1 MQDNAI
7 AHTANNSMVAVQK
20 AFDERI
26 KSQGFWPPLSP
37 DLNPCDFYLWSTL
50 KEKVYVN
57 NLQSLKQLQEN
68 IRHEISLNPVQ
79 QVQRVYKHILMI

>member
-1 MQDNAI
+1 MQYNAI
-7 AHTANNSMVAVQK
+7 AHTANNSMVAVHE
-20 AFDERI
+20 AFGERI

-57 NLQSLKQLQEN
+57 NLQSLKQIQEN
-68 IRHEISLNPVQ
+68 ITHEISPIPV
-79 QVQRVYKHILMI
+79 